1 MKTLGVVAAPHA
13 LAAEVGARVL
23 QNGGNAFDAAVSV
36 ALAIGVVQPYHS
48 GIGGGCNV
56 TFMTS
61 NRESGH
67 INARGPAPQ
76 ALTRDLFFKGDAPDY
91 ERVRSGGLAV
101 TVPSFVAGLEA
112 LHKGRGRLPWS
123 EVVLAPLPLALGGFT
138 ADFRLANVYM
148 EGNTAAKVASYA
160 QDTPFAKPI
169 LEGQRVIQP
178 QLAETLIKIAENPRA
193 VYEGDIA
200 QHLVAAVEGSGGVL
214 GFRDLAAYQPQMT
227 PLQET
232 SYRGWRV
239 LAPGLPTIGS
249 LQTLLALRLLSPFK
263 LGLAPGDVTPG
274 SAQHLHLV
282 AEAVRASYRARA
294 ELEDAEAAATL
305 LDAATVARLAEGV
318 RLGNVFSS
326 DVLSEPS
333 SRAAPSSESCTSHF
347 CVGDTEGNV
356 VSQTQTVRSLFGSGV
371 CDPVTGVVLNDSV
384 GDFSLQPGEV
394 TTQGISYRGDYN
406 LLRPGTEPA
415 SSQSPLIAV
424 HPESGDVIAVGA
436 AGGPRIVSATLQ
448 ALSNQIDFGMNAPLA
463 TAFPRVH
470 SHGQRA
476 ELEPNHPAAQALAA
490 LGHPVKKTARM
501 GIAQTIRR
509 RGDTWEGGADPRGP
523 GGVSLVVEDEGRTIL
538 RSYGYRYTE

>member
-1 MKTLGVVAAPHA
+1 MKKTVGVVAAPHA
-13 LAAEVGARVL
+13 LAAEVGVRVL

-48 GIGGGCNV
+48 GIGGGCNIS
-56 TFMTS
+56 FMTS
-61 NRESGH
+61 EGESGH

-112 LHKGRGRLPWS
+112 LHRDRGRLPWS

-138 ADFRLANVYM
+138 ADFRLASVYTV
-148 EGNTAAKVASYA
+148 GDTAAKVASYA
-160 QDTPFAKPI
+160 QGTPFAKPV

-178 QLAETLIKIAENPRA
+178 QLAETLVKIAENPRA
-193 VYEGDIA
+193 VYEGDVA
-200 QHLVAAVEGSGGVL
+200 RHLVAAVEGSGGVL
-214 GFRDLAAYQPQMT
+214 SFRDLAAYQPQTT
-227 PLQET
+227 PLQEI

-249 LQTLLALRLLSPFK
+249 LQTLLALRLLSPFE

-274 SAQHLHLV
+274 SAHHLHLV
-282 AEAVRASYRARA
+282 AEVVKATYRARA
-294 ELEDAEAAATL
+294 ELDSAEAAATL
-305 LDAATVARLAEGV
+305 LDAAAVARLAEGIKLT
-318 RLGNVFSS
+318 RIFSES
-326 DVLSEPS
+326 FGYGV
-333 SRAAPSSESCTSHF
+333 PSSESCTSHF
-347 CVGDTEGNV
+347 CVGDAEGNV

-424 HPESGDVIAVGA
+424 HGDSGDVIAVGA

-463 TAFPRVH
+463 AAFLRVH
-470 SHGQRA
+470 SHGQGA
-476 ELEPNHPAAQALAA
+476 ELEPNHPAAQALSA
-490 LGHPVKKTARM
+490 LGHHVEETAQM
-501 GIAQTIRR
+501 GITQTIRR
-509 RGDTWEGGADPRGP
+509 RGNTWEGGADPRGP
-523 GGVSLVVEDEGRTIL
+523 GGVSLVVEDEGRTTL
-538 RSYGYRYTE
+538 RSYGYYHSE